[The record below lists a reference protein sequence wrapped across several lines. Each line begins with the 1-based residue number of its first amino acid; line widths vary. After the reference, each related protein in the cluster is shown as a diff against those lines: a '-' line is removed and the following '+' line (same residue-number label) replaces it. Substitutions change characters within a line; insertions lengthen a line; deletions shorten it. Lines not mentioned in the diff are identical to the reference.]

1 MCASRDELRP
11 RYQRRT
17 AKGFDDS
24 NADHPE
30 SSSSSDEL
38 NRALRALSGSP
49 KSQSQNRGLPEQG
62 TSQAAGKK
70 AGKPINDATSVTED
84 SRRRAHI
91 SELNL
96 SIKGQQP
103 TNHNPIDDLGRK
115 GENYGTAREVFK
127 IQNPRVN
134 SGDSRLG
141 KFSRSKY
148 RATLSA
154 DSNVPQRENSEIRKE
169 MGQGYLAQQTG
180 KSQSGNSLF
189 QQFPSQEERDEDE
202 RRGGKRLPFEGEH
215 ASDTISLMETI
226 PCKEP
231 VRLLDRLE
239 VSGQHKSI
247 KDPICLANNS
257 VKEIKAGVY
266 EIKEGQ
272 RCKGKEGNDE
282 LVEVSEIF
290 PCDPIFPLAVCLFP
304 EEEGAS
310 VVNHTISVGSSSRE
324 ANQRD
329 RAKIASVI
337 FNGTDACPMQVD
349 PDEPKSFFPFTSDT
363 IQQNPSLRK
372 RKKWA
377 RQARSNSCS
386 NTTKVD
392 PSKRKFKEDAG
403 ETQVIN
409 SKKQRKLEIDNG
421 VPTELQVV
429 LDPLTQT
436 AEAAVQPCRSS

>member
-1 MCASRDELRP
+1 MCASRDEPRP

-17 AKGFDDS
+17 TKGFDDS

-30 SSSSSDEL
+30 SSSSSDGL

-49 KSQSQNRGLPEQG
+49 KSQSQSRGLPEQG
-62 TSQAAGKK
+62 TSQAAGK
-70 AGKPINDATSVTED
+70 PINNATSVTED
-84 SRRRAHI
+84 SRRRAQI

-115 GENYGTAREVFK
+115 CEIFGIAREA
-127 IQNPRVN
+127 
-134 SGDSRLG
+134 G
-141 KFSRSKY
+141 KSRS
-148 RATLSA
+148 
-154 DSNVPQRENSEIRKE
+154 
-169 MGQGYLAQQTG
+169 
-180 KSQSGNSLF
+180 GNPLF

-202 RRGGKRLPFEGEH
+202 RRGGKRLPFEGEY

-226 PCKEP
+226 PCKES

-239 VSGQHKSI
+239 VSGQHKSFE
-247 KDPICLANNS
+247 DPVCLANCS
-257 VKEIKAGVY
+257 VKEAAGAY
-266 EIKEGQ
+266 DIEEGH
-272 RCKGKEGNDE
+272 RGKGKEGNGG
-282 LVEVSEIF
+282 LVECSEIF
-290 PCDPIFPLAVCLFP
+290 PCDPTSPLATCLFP
-304 EEEGAS
+304 EEARAS
-310 VVNHTISVGSSSRE
+310 VANHTILVGSPSRE

-337 FNGTDACPMQVD
+337 FNGIDACPMQVD
-349 PDEPKSFFPFTSDT
+349 PDEPKPLILLTSDT
-363 IQQNPSLRK
+363 TQQNPSLRK

-392 PSKRKFKEDAG
+392 PTKRKLKEDAG
-403 ETQVIN
+403 ETQGFI
-409 SKKQRKLEIDNG
+409 SRKQRKLEIDNG
-421 VPTELQVV
+421 VPMELQVV
-429 LDPLTQT
+429 LDSLTQT